1 MVHGYP
7 QRKTARNAMVSIKAI
22 HEWEN
27 CREDSAQFKEAAE
40 VLNRQFEAESTS
52 GHVPGEPDS
61 EVLTTGESP
70 DESEN
75 EEEDD
80 DEYDSSFIDDD
91 SIHSLSDDEEE
102 NEEELES
109 QTTTDESDEEF
120 DEEKALCDDEPNTP
134 IERAAKRIKTYPED
148 DNTVA
153 AIEESLT
160 QVDDDADLAPCL
172 ETSDTSQFI

>member
-1 MVHGYP
+1 M
-7 QRKTARNAMVSIKAI
+7 TIKAI

-40 VLNRQFEAESTS
+40 LLNRQFEAEATGGDVS
-52 GHVPGEPDS
+52 GALDTE
-61 EVLTTGESP
+61 LLMTGESP
-70 DESEN
+70 DDSEN

-80 DEYDSSFIDDD
+80 DDDQYDSSFIDDN
-91 SIHSLSDDEEE
+91 SIQSLSDEEEE

-120 DEEKALCDDEPNTP
+120 DEERVLCDDEPNTS
-134 IERAAKRIKTYPED
+134 IERAAKRIKTYVED
-148 DNTVA
+148 DTVA

-160 QVDDDADLAPCL
+160 QVNDEPDLAPSLETCL